1 MRVVELLL
9 PCLKEDIFTI
19 RKNYTIIASSDYANG
34 KWPEQLGHSF
44 FVDSNW
50 IVEDLIDM
58 INQRI
63 KELVL
68 SPPEFQVLDQIKE
81 LLLKL
86 FSQEKLNEH
95 AFVVLGKM
103 ENREEKYI
111 YGPRDTIMKTNNNYL
126 YNFRNMGLNLKSPM
140 FLAIEKYELVQF

>member
-1 MRVVELLL
+1 MVELLL

-19 RKNYTIIASSDYANG
+19 RKNYTIVASSDYANG

-68 SPPEFQVLDQIKE
+68 SPPEF
-81 LLLKL
+81 
-86 FSQEKLNEH
+86 
-95 AFVVLGKM
+95 
-103 ENREEKYI
+103 
-111 YGPRDTIMKTNNNYL
+111 
-126 YNFRNMGLNLKSPM
+126 
-140 FLAIEKYELVQF
+140 